1 MYTPAELAAL
11 GEVLRQH
18 PQVLIATDDMYEHV
32 VWQAGSMQN
41 IVQVCPDLY
50 ERTLVLN
57 GVSKAYSM
65 TGWRIG
71 YAAGPEMIIQAMKK
85 IQSQSTSNP
94 ASISQAAAEAALRG
108 PQDCIGEMVAAFKQ
122 RHDDV
127 VARLSAMPGVE
138 CAPTDGTF
146 YVFPSVSG
154 LIDQLPGVQND
165 VQLVEQLIEQANVA
179 MVPGSAFG
187 QPGHVRL
194 SIATSQEH
202 LTKALDRL
210 EAYIQSAG

>member
-1 MYTPAELAAL
+1 MAL

-50 ERTLVLN
+50 DRTLVLN

-71 YAAGPEMIIQAMKK
+71 YAAGPESIIQAMKK
-85 IQSQSTSNP
+85 VQSQSTSNP
-94 ASISQAAAEAALRG
+94 ASISQAAAEAALTG
-108 PQDCIGEMVAAFKQ
+108 SQACIGDMVVAFKQ
-122 RHDDV
+122 RHDYV
-127 VARLSAMPGVE
+127 VDRLSAMPGVDCE
-138 CAPTDGTF
+138 PTDGTF

-154 LIDQLPGVQND
+154 LINQLPDVQDD
-165 VQLVEQLIEQANVA
+165 VQLVEQLIEQAGIA

-187 QPGHVRL
+187 QPGHVRI
-194 SIATSQEH
+194 SIATSQDN
-202 LTKALDRL
+202 LSRALDRL
-210 EAYIQSAG
+210 DAYINAV